1 MMRCTTTRCAQPV
14 FHERDYHLV
23 TTEQELQQ
31 WVEELRSAG
40 EFAVDTE
47 TTSINYMQAELVG
60 FLLPQHLVGQL
71 MCRLRDYQGRQIS
84 VTGCGLAISNRCS
97 KTQS

>member
-1 MMRCTTTRCAQPV
+1 MARGLGPDDAAVQQPDAAS
-14 FHERDYHLV
+14 RSPMSDYHLV

-60 FLLPQHLVGQL
+60 FSLPQHLVGQL
-71 MCRLRDYQGRQIS
+71 MCR
-84 VTGCGLAISNRCS
+84 CA
-97 KTQS
+97 